1 MPAFDPFD
9 RRLLIVSGKGGT
21 GKTTVAAACAMAA
34 ARAGKRVLLAEV
46 EGRGG
51 AFDLLSL
58 PHTGFEE
65 RRTPLGFSIVAI
77 SARDALIE
85 YLWLFF
91 RMRTLSRTL
100 ARAQVLETVTDGVP
114 GFRDLMIAGKMYELT
129 TWRSTSR
136 EPEAQRRAKYDLV
149 VVDAPPTGQVL
160 GMLRAPRAY
169 RGIIRGGRPASQL
182 VGIDRLFREESR
194 VALVTT
200 PEELAVTETVETAEA
215 MRGAGFP
222 EPWVVANRVR
232 PPAFPR
238 GMRAAGMRL
247 GAEEIGRRLAE
258 AGAAVGPD
266 EAEALLRA
274 AREEE
279 ARSEAERRQL
289 KALAA
294 AGTPAAVELPLLATR
309 AFGRDEVER
318 LAAALADGA
327 RASEASA

>member
-34 ARAGKRVLLAEV
+34 ARTGKRVLLAEV

-58 PHTGFEE
+58 PRTGFEE

-77 SARDALIE
+77 SARDALVE

-129 TWRSTSR
+129 SWRATSR
-136 EPEAQRRAKYDLV
+136 EPEAKRRPAYDLV

-160 GMLRAPRAY
+160 GMLRAPRTY
-169 RGIIRGGRPASQL
+169 RGIIRGGRPANQL
-182 VGIDRLFREESR
+182 VSIDRLFPPGGTR
-194 VALVTT
+194 APVTT
-200 PEELAVTETVETAEA
+200 PGEPPGPET
-215 MRGAGFP
+215 
-222 EPWVVANRVR
+222 
-232 PPAFPR
+232 
-238 GMRAAGMRL
+238 
-247 GAEEIGRRLAE
+247 
-258 AGAAVGPD
+258 
-266 EAEALLRA
+266 
-274 AREEE
+274 
-279 ARSEAERRQL
+279 SEA
-289 KALAA
+289 A
-294 AGTPAAVELPLLATR
+294 
-309 AFGRDEVER
+309 
-318 LAAALADGA
+318 
-327 RASEASA
+327 

>member
-1 MPAFDPFD
+1 MPAIDPFD

-34 ARAGKRVLLAEV
+34 ARRGRRVLLAEV

-58 PHTGFEE
+58 PRTGFEE
-65 RRTPLGFSIVAI
+65 QWTRLGFRIVAI
-77 SARDALIE
+77 TARDALVE

-129 TWRSTSR
+129 SWRATQ
-136 EPEAQRRAKYDLV
+136 EAEAKRRTAYDLV

-160 GMLRAPRAY
+160 GMLKAPRAY
-169 RGIIRGGRPASQL
+169 RGIFRGGRPASQL
-182 VGIDRLFREESR
+182 VSIDRLFREEST

-200 PEELAVTETVETAEA
+200 PEELAVAETAETA
-215 MRGAGFP
+215 DALRDAGFP
-222 EPWVVANRVR
+222 DPWIVANRVR

-238 GMRAAGMRL
+238 GTKAAGMRL
-247 GAEEIGRRLAE
+247 SPGDLSTRVAASGTDLATDDAE
-258 AGAAVGPD
+258 AI
-266 EAEALLRA
+266 LTA

-279 ARSEAERRQL
+279 ARAEAERRLL
-289 KALAA
+289 KRLAGDGA
-294 AGTPAAVELPLLATR
+294 PASVELPMLATES
-309 AFGRDEVER
+309 FGRAEVER
-318 LAAALADGA
+318 LAAALGP
-327 RASEASA
+327 EALEGPS